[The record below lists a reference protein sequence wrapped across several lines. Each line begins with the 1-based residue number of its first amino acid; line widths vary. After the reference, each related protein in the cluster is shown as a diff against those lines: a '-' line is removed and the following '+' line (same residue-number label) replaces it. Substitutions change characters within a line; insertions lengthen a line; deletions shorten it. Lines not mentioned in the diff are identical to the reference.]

1 MAEKNRVSLKLPA
14 ADDLFSTQKERE
26 EEHLEKVIMLPP
38 SEINDFPNHPFQVR
52 MDEEMMK
59 MTESIQKYGILV
71 PCLVRPK
78 GDGSYEMVSGHR
90 RKTAASLAGKD
101 SIPCIVRSLS
111 DDEAIV
117 VMVDSNLQREKI
129 LPSEKGFA
137 YKMKL
142 EAMKRQ
148 AGRPAKNNLTPVVS
162 DYQKP
167 RSNEELGKQVGESR
181 EQIRRYIR
189 LTELVP
195 ELLSLVDEGK
205 IALRPAVEL
214 SFLTEEQQ
222 NWLVQGIGYE
232 DCTPSLAQAIKM
244 RRFSDE
250 KRLNPDVIL
259 SILSEE
265 KPNQVEQVK
274 IPKERITR
282 YFPAGTSVKKMEET
296 IIHALE
302 LYRKVN
308 RDRQTR

>member
-52 MDEEMMK
+52 MDEEMME
-59 MTESIQKYGILV
+59 MADSIQKYGILV
-71 PCLVRPK
+71 PCLVRPGK
-78 GDGSYEMVSGHR
+78 SGGYEMVSGHR
-90 RKTAASLAGKD
+90 RKTAAALARLE
-101 SIPCIVRSLS
+101 IVPCIVRNLT
-111 DDEAIV
+111 DEEAIL
-117 VMVDSNLQREKI
+117 VMVDANLQREKI
-129 LPSEKGFA
+129 LPSEKAFA
-137 YKMKL
+137 YQMKMDAL
-142 EAMKRQ
+142 RRQ
-148 AGRPAKNNLTPVVS
+148 GMRSDLTSRP
-162 DYQKP
+162 
-167 RSNEELGKQVGESR
+167 VGEKLSVDEVSKDSPDSSR
-181 EQIRRYIR
+181 QIHRYIR
-189 LTELVP
+189 LTYLIMP
-195 ELLSLVDEGK
+195 ILDMVDAGK

-214 SFLTEEQQ
+214 SYLSKEEQTE
-222 NWLVQGIGYE
+222 LAHAMEYE